1 MGYQSTNDPAFQA
14 KTARW
19 IAERHEVLALIR
31 YSHAAGSKDFEF
43 FDSVEA
49 FAARL
54 RELPPR
60 TCVTVFGER
69 QLPLRGR
76 VNDDLIRQA
85 LALVPDG
92 TEFAIVGLERV
103 RYGEYAWYPHT
114 TGETSVELGQELREK
129 REELVA
135 VGPYPPWLEDGENVV
150 SAVVPNPDGSVTTG
164 VY

>member
-1 MGYQSTNDPAFQA
+1 MGYPSTNEPAFQA

-31 YSHAAGSKDFEF
+31 YSHAAGSKAFEF
-43 FDSVEA
+43 FDSVDA
-49 FAARL
+49 FRARL
-54 RELPPR
+54 RDLSPR

-76 VNDDLIRQA
+76 VNDDFIHHA

-92 TEFAIVGLERV
+92 TEFVIVGLERV
-103 RYGEYAWYPHT
+103 RYGECAWYPHT
-114 TGETSVELGQELREK
+114 DGETSAELCQELREK
-129 REELVA
+129 RGELVA
-135 VGPYPPWLEDGENVV
+135 VGLYPPWLEDGENVI
-150 SAVVPNPDGSVTTG
+150 SAVVPNPDGAVTTG